1 MVIKG
6 WVSLPISPNFWG
18 AQHPPRASRGQT
30 LESHGFLASSPRSLL
45 QPGGLGCTTLSPA
58 RARRPGLFGH
68 VTGMPRH
75 TCRGA
80 ARGRPPVDARHPGAA
95 PYACAVPTPAAPA
108 SPPAGPPRAQS
119 SNLPAA
125 PETARSRVRP
135 QSASPRLR
143 GGPASPARPMAGGRV
158 TWRGATRRA
167 GPAWAG
173 RRGASERSARAV
185 PPART
190 CREGWWQ
197 GCRSNLARARSP
209 LKLCLSPFNG
219 GTGADDPGR

>member
-6 WVSLPISPNFWG
+6 WVSSPISPNFWG

-30 LESHGFLASSPRSLL
+30 LESHVFLASPPRSRL
-45 QPGGLGCTTLSPA
+45 QPGGGLGCTVLSPA

-80 ARGRPPVDARHPGAA
+80 ARGHAPADARHPGAA
-95 PYACAVPTPAAPA
+95 PHACAVPTPAAPA

-135 QSASPRLR
+135 QSAGPRLR
-143 GGPASPARPMAGGRV
+143 GGPASPAGPMAGGRV

-167 GPAWAG
+167 GLPRAG
-173 RRGASERSARAV
+173 RQDARERSARAV
-185 PPART
+185 PPAHTR
-190 CREGWWQ
+190 REGGGRVEDRIWQ
-197 GCRSNLARARSP
+197 GR
-209 LKLCLSPFNG
+209 
-219 GTGADDPGR
+219 GAL